1 MRRSAIKSLS
11 TLLALVLLLCAI
23 GAQVALADSQEPITL
38 KFTFWGSTQEKAA
51 VENAVQQFEVKYP
64 WITVNAIHIPTD
76 YDTKLTAMVAA
87 NEEPDVAYLES
98 ATIAFT
104 LAEQNKLVDMSTMLG
119 ADPDINK
126 DTLLPN
132 MLYYWET
139 GKIAGIFT
147 APECAVLYY
156 NADLFKAAGVE
167 PPPAQVSKAWTWDQ
181 FVETAQKLTIDQ
193 NGKNALEEGFDPTKI
208 NQFGVNISLWWAMW
222 GPFIYSNGGDFLS
235 EDGATLGLTSPEAT
249 EALQRI
255 ADLINVYHVMPSPVQ
270 AKSLPNTTQSLQT
283 QKVAMAIDG
292 QWINLDLGQAE
303 DLHYDIGA
311 LPVMKEPKTVVVGA
325 MCSIFQSS
333 KHPEEAWNLVK
344 FLISPEYSID
354 LQKGGLWMPVLKDWY
369 TNPDLLAKW
378 AENNPAHPSGYK
390 AAVIDMV
397 LNHGV
402 ITPTAT
408 VKNYNKIMDIVNPAL
423 DQVWLGQKSAADAL
437 AEVKDKAQAEV
448 QGRRPTE

>member
-1 MRRSAIKSLS
+1 MRKPLRKVLCA
-11 TLLALVLLLCAI
+11 LLALVLLL
-23 GAQVALADSQEPITL
+23 GVAGSQFAMSESKEPITL

-51 VENAVQQFEVKYP
+51 VENAVAQFEAKYP

-76 YDTKLTAMVAA
+76 YDTKLTTMVAA

-104 LAEQNKLVDMSTMLG
+104 LAEQNKLVDMSAML
-119 ADPDINK
+119 ASDTEINK

-132 MLYYWET
+132 MLYYWEP
-139 GKIAGIFT
+139 GKVAGIFT

-156 NADLFKAAGVE
+156 NVDMFKNAGIE
-167 PPPAQVSKAWTWDQ
+167 PPPAQVDKAWTWDQ
-181 FVETAQKLTIDQ
+181 FVETAKKLTIDQ
-193 NGKNALEEGFDPTKI
+193 NGKNASEEGFDPTKI

-222 GPFIYSNGGDFLS
+222 GPFVYGNGGDFLS
-235 EDGATLGLTSPEAT
+235 EDGATLALTSPEST
-249 EALQRI
+249 EALQKI
-255 ADLINVYHVMPSPVQ
+255 ADLINVHHVMPSPVQ

-292 QWINLDLGQAE
+292 QWINLDLSQAE
-303 DLHYDIGA
+303 DLNYDIGA

-325 MCSIFQSS
+325 MASIFQSS
-333 KHPEEAWNLVK
+333 KHPQEAWELLK
-344 FLISPEYSID
+344 FLVNPEYSMD
-354 LQKGGLWMPVLKDWY
+354 LQKGGLWMPALKDWY
-369 TNPDLLAKW
+369 TNPKLLAKW
-378 AENNPAHPSGYK
+378 AESNPAHPSGYK
-390 AAVIDMV
+390 DAVLDMV

-408 VKNYNKIMDIVNPAL
+408 VKNFNKIMDIINPAL

-437 AEVKDKAQAEV
+437 KEVQDKAQAEV